1 MANLIPEEG
10 SRFSDPDDLSSQVRE
25 YARLKQSMSMMEAR
39 QKELRT
45 KLFEAIDLGGDHDS
59 EYSYS
64 LYLDDDVEGV
74 SRIQKQGRV
83 SRSLKEDIA
92 ERIIEEAGIADEVY
106 EMKRVINEDA
116 LMACLYSGKLTE
128 EQVDEMFPRTVVWA
142 LVTKKS

>member
-25 YARLKQSMSMMEAR
+25 YALLKQTMSNLELR
-39 QKELRT
+39 QKELRN
-45 KLFEAIDLGGDHDS
+45 KLVEAIELSGDHDT

-64 LYLDDDVEGV
+64 LYLDSSIEGV

-83 SRSLKEDIA
+83 SRSLNEEVA
-92 ERIIEEAGIADEVY
+92 ERIIEETGIADEVY

-116 LMACLYSGKLTE
+116 LMACLYSGKITE
-128 EQVDEMFPRTVVWA
+128 EQLDEMFPRSVVWA
-142 LVTKKS
+142 LVTKKN